1 MPRKPLVALVGR
13 PNVGKSTL
21 FNRLI
26 GERRA
31 IVEDIPGTTRDRI
44 YGDVE
49 WGGKVFSLVDTG
61 GLVLGEADEITLQV
75 RAQAELAIQEADVI
89 VMLGDITE
97 GVTGPDHE
105 IADILRRTAKP
116 VVLTVNKADNLK
128 REMAIHE
135 FHALG
140 LGEPLAVSA
149 QRGLASGDLLDKIV
163 AALPELPDEEEEPE
177 ALHIALVGRTN
188 VGKSSLLNRLTGE
201 GRSIVTGVPG
211 TTRDAVDTKLRYHD
225 RDLVL
230 IDTAGIRRRGKIEV
244 GIEKYSVLRSMRAI
258 SRADVVLLLLD
269 ATDGVTA
276 QDAHIAGYILEEAK
290 SVVVLVNKWDV
301 VDKDAHTMP
310 AYTEYV
316 RRELRFLDYVPILF
330 ISALTGQRVNA
341 ILPLVLRIDEER
353 RTRLST
359 AAINNLIRD
368 ATARRS
374 PPTKWGK
381 KLRIYYGTQAD
392 VLSPPTFVFFVNDVR
407 LVHFGYERYLENQ
420 LRIRFKYEGT
430 PLKLVFRGHA
440 QR

>member
-1 MPRKPLVALVGR
+1 MPNKPLVALVGR

-31 IVEDIPGTTRDRI
+31 IVEDLPGTTRDRI

-49 WGGKVFSLVDTG
+49 WRGKVFSVIDTG
-61 GLVLGEADEITLQV
+61 GLVLAGTDELTKQV

-89 VMLGDITE
+89 VMVADIME
-97 GVTGPDHE
+97 GVTGADHE

-116 VVLTVNKADNLK
+116 VVLTVNKVDNLK
-128 REMAIHE
+128 REMAIYE

-140 LGEPLAVSA
+140 LGEPLAISA
-149 QRGLASGDLLDKIV
+149 EKGLASGDLLDRIIDV
-163 AALPELPDEEEEPE
+163 LPELPAEPE
-177 ALHIALVGRTN
+177 DTTALHVALVGRTN
-188 VGKSSLLNRLTGE
+188 VGKSSLLNRLIGE
-201 GRSIVTGVPG
+201 GRAIVSDVPG
-211 TTRDAVDTKLRYHD
+211 TTRDAVDTPLRFHGH
-225 RDLVL
+225 DLVL
-230 IDTAGIRRRGKIEV
+230 IDTAGIRRRGKVEQ

-269 ATDGVTA
+269 GTAGVTA

-290 SVVVLVNKWDV
+290 SVIVLVNKWDIV
-301 VDKDAHTMP
+301 ERDEHTMP
-310 AYTEYV
+310 AYAEYV
-316 RRELRFLDYVPILF
+316 RRELRFMDYVPILF
-330 ISALTGQRVNA
+330 ISALTGQRVNT

-353 RTRLST
+353 RMRLST
-359 AAINNLIRD
+359 SVINDVIRN

-374 PPTKWGK
+374 PPTKWGR

-392 VLSPPTFVFFVNDVR
+392 TIAPPTFVFFVNDTR

-420 LRIRFKYEGT
+420 LRERFKYEGT
-430 PLKLVFRGHA
+430 PIKLVFRGHKEE
-440 QR
+440 